1 MAQYRSIDPSD
12 MARAVSAL
20 GATVFRDIDPSDVV
34 SQIKKADAT
43 VRDRDRSDYV
53 SVMNKVVGGGVSQP
67 VAALS
72 LWNTNPAK
80 CMVASEDLAKFHN
93 GDTVTMAGVPAPW
106 TAVNGPHAIANV
118 GVGGSW
124 FDLVGVDMS
133 AAGTT
138 VASPTMTVTP
148 P

>member
-53 SVMNKVVGGGVSQP
+53 SAMNKIVGGGASQP

-72 LWNTNPAK
+72 LWNTNPAL
-80 CMVASEDLAKFHN
+80 CLVNSFDLAKFHN
-93 GDTVTMAGVPAPW
+93 GDTVVMAGVPAPW
-106 TAVNGPHAIANV
+106 TSVNGPHQIANV
-118 GVGGSW
+118 GVGGSQ
-124 FDLVGVDMS
+124 FQLVGVDMS
-133 AAGTT
+133 AALASIG
-138 VASPTMTVTP
+138 SPTMTVTP